1 MLTTLSTTMVDSREG
16 EEMADQLAVRVEALE
31 TKVDVLSTSMHQRF
45 EAVDVRFDA
54 VDVRF
59 DAVDVRFDAVDARF
73 DRIDARFQRID
84 ARMDA
89 ASDAV
94 DAAFLEQRQYT
105 ELVYERLDAKIS
117 TGFAR
122 TDAHLARLERK
133 IERLIDS
140 MPPTTRQG

>member
-16 EEMADQLAVRVEALE
+16 EEMADQCAVRVEALE
-31 TKVDVLSTSMHQRF
+31 TKADVLSTSMHQRF
-45 EAVDVRFDA
+45 EA